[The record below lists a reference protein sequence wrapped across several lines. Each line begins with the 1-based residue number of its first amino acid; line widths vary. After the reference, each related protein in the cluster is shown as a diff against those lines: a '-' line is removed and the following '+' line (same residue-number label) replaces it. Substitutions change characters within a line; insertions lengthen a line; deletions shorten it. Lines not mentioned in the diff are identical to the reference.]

1 MDGQIGPSHLTINVK
16 DCKKLS
22 IIGVEP
28 LNRVYYFNKIFVS
41 RLAKV
46 GSLKNM
52 LLTRNCINYFYFFSF
67 LQYYQAILI
76 LCRIWMSK
84 LTMLC
89 HCRYTYVC
97 DRLTGLCSVGQPA
110 YRLCMSKGINNKY
123 SSDTLM
129 LLQQTP
135 RRHVEWV
142 LIELHKD
149 ESEREQKRNDST
161 EICIYVWKNVSSAL
175 LQ

>member
-1 MDGQIGPSHLTINVK
+1 
-16 DCKKLS
+16 
-22 IIGVEP
+22 
-28 LNRVYYFNKIFVS
+28 
-41 RLAKV
+41 
-46 GSLKNM
+46 
-52 LLTRNCINYFYFFSF
+52 
-67 LQYYQAILI
+67 
-76 LCRIWMSK
+76 
-84 LTMLC
+84 MLC

-149 ESEREQKRNDST
+149 ESEREHKRNDST
-161 EICIYVWKNVSSAL
+161 EICIYVWKNVSIATVISKSTRQIKL
-175 LQ
+175 SSLSIYSLMKI